1 MIVGRFTRVS
11 RTTARA
17 FLCAPTGRR
26 SQAGAPVIRPG
37 SSARRTFSFKVN
49 GALRGLAP
57 GAAFGVARYAF
68 TVTDLHRLPSAG
80 LPAHPSTHEAA
91 YLEFTR
97 ISPV

>member
-1 MIVGRFTRVS
+1 MRSYRQ
-11 RTTARA
+11 A
-17 FLCAPTGRR
+17 FTGRCASDKAR
-26 SQAGAPVIRPG
+26 SKRPENFFFQSQRSVAGL
-37 SSARRTFSFKVN
+37 
-49 GALRGLAP
+49 GAG
-57 GAAFGVARYAF
+57 GCFGVARYAF